1 MEKEKIDIV
10 KIKMIREG
18 SLDVP
23 RKKIDSP
30 ESAYNIVRYLELEDR
45 EHLVV
50 LAVNTK
56 NVVVNISTISVGS
69 LNSSIVHPREVFKTL
84 ILSNAASFLV
94 AHNHPSGYTSPSGED
109 IKVTKILKECGK
121 IFGIK
126 LLDHIIVGEE
136 KYLSFAEEGI
146 L

>member
-1 MEKEKIDIV
+1 MEKIDIV
-10 KIKMIREG
+10 KIKMIREE
-18 SLDVP
+18 SLEVP

-30 ESAYNIVRYLELEDR
+30 QSAYNIVRYLELEDR

-56 NVVVNISTISVGS
+56 NVVANISTISIGS

-94 AHNHPSGYTSPSGED
+94 AHNHPSGDTNPSGED

-121 IFGIK
+121 IFGIE
-126 LLDHIIVGEE
+126 LLDHIIIGEK